1 MTNEQVSAQVTNLSN
16 NAWSIAN
23 TLWTAFSKSDVSKII
38 LPFMVLRRLDCLL
51 ENSKPNMLG
60 AAKSIGAS
68 ATPEMRDRM
77 LFKAAG
83 LELKIYNI
91 APFTLNQLKN
101 QDPGQLYENLVD
113 YINGFPPFLQDVF
126 NERFQLPAKLKK
138 MADKDKLYGVFEKV
152 CSMDLHPNVITNL
165 QMGYLYEDLIRK
177 FSEAAN
183 EDAGDHFTPRE
194 VVRLIAKLI
203 LNNDRDAIQGDGII
217 RTFYDGTCGTGGMLS
232 VAEEEAKKLNPS
244 MIVELYG
251 QQLTD
256 DGYAVCVTDMLL
268 KGQDP
273 LRIKLGDTLKNDQHA
288 DRKFHFCMANPPYG
302 VEWKD
307 AKDLIE
313 AENKKLGFN
322 GRFGAGLPRISDAQ
336 LLFVQHFVS
345 KFRDDEIGGR
355 LGIVLNGS
363 PLFTGGAGSG
373 ESEIRKWLIESDMLE
388 GIVGLPTDMFY
399 NTGIS
404 TYIWILNNRK
414 HANRAGKVR
423 LLDASGEAF
432 WTPMKKSLG
441 SKRKQ
446 LKEEAVERIVEL
458 FYSSTDSEYVKDFD
472 NADFGYSTITVERPL
487 KDEAGKI
494 VLGEKGKL
502 KGKSQPD
509 SSLRDTENVPLKED
523 IQSYFEREVLPHVP
537 DAWIDHEK
545 TKVGYEIPFNRHFY
559 KYVPPRPLAVIDAEL
574 KALSAEIMAILTE
587 VTA

>member
-1 MTNEQVSAQVTNLSN
+1 MTNNNVSAKVTELSN
-16 NAWSIAN
+16 NAWGIAN
-23 TLWTAFSKSDVSKII
+23 TLWTAFSKSDVGKII

-51 ENSKPNMLG
+51 EANKALVL
-60 AAKSIGAS
+60 AAASTLTQS

-83 LELKIYNI
+83 LDLKIYNI

-101 QDPGQLYENLVD
+101 QDPTHLYENLVD

-126 NERFQLPAKLKK
+126 NERFQLPVKLKK
-138 MADKDKLYGVFEKV
+138 MADKDKLYGVFEKI
-152 CSMDLHPNVITNL
+152 CNMDLHPNAISNL

-194 VVRLIAKLI
+194 VVHLIAKLL
-203 LNNDRDAIQGDGII
+203 LNNDREAIQGDGII

-232 VAEEEAKKLNPS
+232 VAEEEAKKINPS

-307 AKDLIE
+307 AKDVID
-313 AENKKLGFN
+313 AEYKQADN
-322 GRFGAGLPRISDAQ
+322 GRFKGGLPRISDAQ

-345 KFRDDEIGGR
+345 KFREDEIGGR

-373 ESEIRKWLIESDMLE
+373 ESDIRKWLIESDLLE
-388 GIVGLPTDMFY
+388 GIIGLPTDMFY

-414 HANRAGKVR
+414 HENRSGKVR

-432 WTPMKKSLG
+432 WTKMSKSLG

-446 LKEEAVERIVEL
+446 LKDESVERIVEL
-458 FYSSTDSEYVKDFD
+458 FYGTAPSEYVKDFD
-472 NADFGYSTITVERPL
+472 NADFGYSTITVERPI
-487 KDEAGKI
+487 KDEAGNV
-494 VLGEKGKL
+494 VLGTSGKL
-502 KGKSQPD
+502 KGKPQPD
-509 SSLRDTENVPLKED
+509 SSLRDTENVPLKEN
-523 IQSYFEREVLPHVP
+523 IQAYFEREVLPHVP
-537 DAWIDHEK
+537 DAWIDHDK

-559 KYVPPRPLAVIDAEL
+559 NYIPPRPLDVIDAEL
-574 KALSAEIMAILTE
+574 KALSAEIMTILTE

>member
-1 MTNEQVSAQVTNLSN
+1 MTNDQISARVTELSN
-16 NAWSIAN
+16 NAWGIAN
-23 TLWTAFSKSDVSKII
+23 TIWTAFSKSDVGKII

-51 ENSKPNMLG
+51 EANKAQVLAATATINS
-60 AAKSIGAS
+60 A

-83 LELKIYNI
+83 LDLKIYNI

-101 QDPGQLYENLVD
+101 QDPTHLYENLVD

-138 MADKDKLYGVFEKV
+138 MADKDKLYGVFEKI
-152 CSMDLHPNVITNL
+152 CNMDLHPNAISNL

-194 VVRLIAKLI
+194 VVHLIAKLL
-203 LNNDRDAIQGDGII
+203 LNNDREAIQGDGII

-232 VAEEEAKKLNPS
+232 VAEEEAKKINPS

-307 AKDLIE
+307 AKDFID
-313 AENKKLGFN
+313 AEYKQADN
-322 GRFGAGLPRISDAQ
+322 GRFKGGLPRISDAQ

-373 ESEIRKWLIESDMLE
+373 ESDIRKWLIESDLLE
-388 GIVGLPTDMFY
+388 GIIGLPTDMFY

-423 LLDASGEAF
+423 LLDSSSEVF
-432 WTPMKKSLG
+432 WTKMAKSLG
-441 SKRKQ
+441 SKRKE
-446 LKEEAVERIVEL
+446 LKEESVDRIVDL
-458 FYSSTDSEYVKDFD
+458 FYDSGPSEYVKDFD
-472 NADFGYSTITVERPL
+472 NADFGYSTITVERPI
-487 KDEAGKI
+487 KDEVGNV
-494 VLGEKGKL
+494 VLGGSGKL
-502 KGKSQPD
+502 KGKPQPD

-523 IQSYFEREVLPHVP
+523 IQAYFEREVLPHIP
-537 DAWIDHEK
+537 DAWIDHDK
-545 TKVGYEIPFNRHFY
+545 TKIGYEIPFNRHFY
-559 KYVPPRPLAVIDAEL
+559 NYVPPRPLEVIDSEL
-574 KALSAEIMAILTE
+574 KALSAEIMTILTE

>member
-1 MTNEQVSAQVTNLSN
+1 MTNEQVSSKVTELSN
-16 NAWSIAN
+16 NAWGIAN
-23 TLWTAFSKSDVSKII
+23 TIWTAFSKSDVGKII

-51 ENSKPNMLG
+51 ENSKEEMLKVANG
-60 AAKSIGAS
+60 MNPS
-68 ATPEMRDRM
+68 ATLEMRDRM

-83 LELKIYNI
+83 LDLKIYNI

-101 QDPGQLYENLVD
+101 QDPSQLYENLID

-138 MADKDKLYGVFEKV
+138 MADKDKLYGVFEKI
-152 CSMDLHPNVITNL
+152 CNMDLHPKAITNL

-194 VVRLIAKLI
+194 VVRLIAKLL
-203 LNNDRDAIQGDGII
+203 LNNDREAIQGDGII

-232 VAEEEAKKLNPS
+232 VAEEEAKNINPS

-307 AKDLIE
+307 AKDVIE
-313 AENKKLGFN
+313 AEHKKLGFN

-373 ESEIRKWLIESDMLE
+373 ESQIRKWLLESDMLE

-414 HANRAGKVR
+414 HENRAGKVR

-432 WTPMKKSLG
+432 WSKMSKSLG

-446 LKEEAVERIVEL
+446 LKEESIERIVEL
-458 FYSSTDSEYVKDFD
+458 FYGSAPSEYVKDFD
-472 NADFGYSTITVERPL
+472 NNDFGYSTITVERPL
-487 KDEAGKI
+487 KDENGKV
-494 VLGEKGKL
+494 VLDKNK
-502 KGKSQPD
+502 KPKSD
-509 SSLRDTENVPLKED
+509 SSLRDSENVPLKED
-523 IQSYFEREVLPHVP
+523 IQAYFEREVLPHVP

-559 KYVPPRPLAVIDAEL
+559 KYVPPRPLEVIDAEL
-574 KALSAEIMAILTE
+574 KALSAEIMTMLTE

>member
-1 MTNEQVSAQVTNLSN
+1 MTNEQVSSKVTELSN

-23 TLWTAFSKSDVSKII
+23 TLWTAFSKSDVGKII

-51 ENSKPNMLG
+51 ENSKEEMLKVS
-60 AAKSIGAS
+60 KSISSS

-83 LELKIYNI
+83 LDLKIYNI

-101 QDPGQLYENLVD
+101 QDPTQLYENLVD

-138 MADKDKLYGVFEKV
+138 MDDKDKLYGVFEKI
-152 CSMDLHPNVITNL
+152 CNMDLHPNVITNL

-194 VVRLIAKLI
+194 VVRLIAKLL
-203 LNNDRDAIQGDGII
+203 LNNDREAIQGEGVI

-232 VAEEEAKKLNPS
+232 VAEEEAKKINPS

-273 LRIKLGDTLKNDQHA
+273 LRIKLGDTLKDDQHA

-307 AKDLIE
+307 AKDVITE
-313 AENKKLGFN
+313 EHKKLGFN

-414 HANRAGKVR
+414 HENRAGKVR
-423 LLDASGEAF
+423 LLDASGEDF
-432 WTPMKKSLG
+432 WTKMTKSLG

-446 LKEEAVERIVEL
+446 LKEEAVDRIVEL
-458 FYSSTDSEYVKDFD
+458 FYGSAPSEYVKDFD
-472 NADFGYSTITVERPL
+472 NQDFGYSTITVERPL
-487 KDEAGKI
+487 KDENGNLVVDRNGKP
-494 VLGEKGKL
+494 KA
-502 KGKSQPD
+502 D

-523 IQSYFEREVLPHVP
+523 IQAYFEREVLPHVP
-537 DAWIDHEK
+537 DAWIDHSK

-559 KYVPPRPLAVIDAEL
+559 KYVPPRPLEVIDAEL
-574 KALSAEIMAILTE
+574 KALSAEIMTMLTE

>member
-1 MTNEQVSAQVTNLSN
+1 MTNDQVSSKVTELSN
-16 NAWSIAN
+16 NAWGIAN
-23 TLWTAFSKSDVSKII
+23 TIWTAFSKSDVGKII

-51 ENSKPNMLG
+51 EANKALVLAAAGTINST
-60 AAKSIGAS
+60 

-83 LELKIYNI
+83 LDLKIYNI

-101 QDPGQLYENLVD
+101 QDPTHLYENLVD

-138 MADKDKLYGVFEKV
+138 MADKDKLYGVFEKI
-152 CSMDLHPNVITNL
+152 CNMDLHPNVISNL

-194 VVRLIAKLI
+194 VVHLIAKLL
-203 LNNDRDAIQGDGII
+203 LNNDREAIQGDGII

-232 VAEEEAKKLNPS
+232 VAEEEAKKINPS

-307 AKDLIE
+307 AKDVID
-313 AENKKLGFN
+313 AEYKQADN
-322 GRFGAGLPRISDAQ
+322 GRFKGGLPRISDAQ

-363 PLFTGGAGSG
+363 PLFTGSAGSG
-373 ESEIRKWLIESDMLE
+373 ESDIRKWLIESDLLE
-388 GIVGLPTDMFY
+388 GIIGLPTDMFY

-414 HANRAGKVR
+414 HENRAGKVR
-423 LLDASGEAF
+423 LLDASGEEF
-432 WTPMKKSLG
+432 YSKMRKVLG
-441 SKRKQ
+441 SKRKE
-446 LKEEAVERIVEL
+446 LKAEAVDRIVEL
-458 FYSSTDSEYVKDFD
+458 FYGSATSEYVKDFD
-472 NADFGYSTITVERPL
+472 NADFGYSTITVDRPI
-487 KDEAGKI
+487 KDEVGNV
-494 VLGEKGKL
+494 VLGTSGKL
-502 KGKSQPD
+502 KGKPQPD

-523 IQSYFEREVLPHVP
+523 IQAYFEREVLPHVP
-537 DAWIDHEK
+537 DAWIDHDK
-545 TKVGYEIPFNRHFY
+545 TKIGYEIPFNRHFY
-559 KYVPPRPLAVIDAEL
+559 KYEAPRALEAIDAEL
-574 KALSAEIMAILTE
+574 KALTAEIMTILTE
-587 VTA
+587 VVA

>member
-1 MTNEQVSAQVTNLSN
+1 MTNNQISSKVTELSN
-16 NAWSIAN
+16 NAWGIAN
-23 TLWTAFSKSDVSKII
+23 TIWTAFSKSDVGKII

-51 ENSKPNMLG
+51 ENSKAAMLE
-60 AAKSIGAS
+60 ASKSMNAS

-83 LELKIYNI
+83 LDLKIYNI

-101 QDPGQLYENLVD
+101 QDPAQLYENLID

-126 NERFQLPAKLKK
+126 NERFQLPIKLKK
-138 MADKDKLYGVFEKV
+138 MDDKDKLYGVFEKI
-152 CSMDLHPNVITNL
+152 CNMDLHPNEINNL

-194 VVRLIAKLI
+194 VVRLIAKLL
-203 LNNDRDAIQGDGII
+203 LNNDREAIQGEGII

-232 VAEEEAKKLNPS
+232 VAEEEAKQINPS

-273 LRIKLGDTLKNDQHA
+273 LRIKLGDTLKDDQHA

-307 AKDLIE
+307 SKEIIE
-313 AENKKLGFN
+313 GEYKKLGFG
-322 GRFGAGLPRISDAQ
+322 GRFGAGLPRVSDAQ

-373 ESEIRKWLIESDMLE
+373 ESEIRKWLIESDLIE
-388 GIVGLPTDMFY
+388 GIIGLPTDMFY

-414 HANRAGKVR
+414 HQNRAGKIR

-432 WTPMKKSLG
+432 YSKMRKSLG
-441 SKRKQ
+441 SKRKE
-446 LKEEAVERIVEL
+446 LNPEAVERIVEL
-458 FYSSTDSEYVKDFD
+458 FYSSAPSEYIKDFD
-472 NADFGYSTITVERPL
+472 NQDFGYSTITVERPL
-487 KDEAGKI
+487 KDEN
-494 VLGEKGKL
+494 GKL
-502 KGKSQPD
+502 VTDKKGNPKAD
-509 SSLRDTENVPLKED
+509 ASLRDTENVPLKED
-523 IQSYFEREVLPHVP
+523 IQAYFEREVLPHVP
-537 DAWIDHEK
+537 DAWIDHDK

-559 KYVPPRPLAVIDAEL
+559 KYVPPRPLEVIDAEL
-574 KALSAEIMAILTE
+574 KALSAEIMTILTE

>member
-1 MTNEQVSAQVTNLSN
+1 MTNEQVSSKVTELSN
-16 NAWSIAN
+16 NAWGIAN
-23 TLWTAFSKSDVSKII
+23 TIWTAFSKSDVGKII

-51 ENSKPNMLG
+51 EANKAQVL
-60 AAKSIGAS
+60 AAAATINAS

-83 LELKIYNI
+83 LDLKIYNI

-101 QDPGQLYENLVD
+101 QDPSQLYENLID

-138 MADKDKLYGVFEKV
+138 MADKDKLYGVFEKI
-152 CSMDLHPNVITNL
+152 CNMDLHPNAISNL

-194 VVRLIAKLI
+194 VVHLIAKLL
-203 LNNDRDAIQGDGII
+203 LNNDREAIQGDGII

-232 VAEEEAKKLNPS
+232 VAEEEAKKINPS

-307 AKDLIE
+307 AKDVID
-313 AENKKLGFN
+313 AEYKQADN
-322 GRFGAGLPRISDAQ
+322 GRFKGGLPRISDAQ

-373 ESEIRKWLIESDMLE
+373 ESDIRKWLIESDMLE
-388 GIVGLPTDMFY
+388 GIIGLPTDMFY

-423 LLDASGEAF
+423 LLDASGETF
-432 WTPMKKSLG
+432 WTKMKKSLG

-446 LKEEAVERIVEL
+446 LKEEAVDRIVEL
-458 FYSSTDSEYVKDFD
+458 FYGSAPSVYVKVFD
-472 NADFGYSTITVERPL
+472 NQDFGYSTITIERPL
-487 KDEAGKI
+487 KDDAGKL
-494 VLGEKGKL
+494 VVDKKGNPKA
-502 KGKSQPD
+502 D
-509 SSLRDTENVPLKED
+509 ASLRDTENVPLKED
-523 IQSYFEREVLPHVP
+523 IQEYFEREVLPHVP

-559 KYVPPRPLAVIDAEL
+559 NYVPPRLLEVIDADL
-574 KALSAEIMAILTE
+574 KTLSAEIMNILTE

>member
-1 MTNEQVSAQVTNLSN
+1 MTNNNVSARVTELSN
-16 NAWSIAN
+16 NAWGIAN
-23 TLWTAFSKSDVSKII
+23 TLWTAFSKSDVGKII

-51 ENSKPNMLG
+51 EANKAQVLAAAGTINST
-60 AAKSIGAS
+60 

-83 LELKIYNI
+83 LDLKIYNI

-101 QDPGQLYENLVD
+101 QDPTHLYENLVD

-138 MADKDKLYGVFEKV
+138 MADKDKLYGVFEKI
-152 CSMDLHPNVITNL
+152 CNMDLHPNVISNL

-194 VVRLIAKLI
+194 VVHLIAKLL
-203 LNNDRDAIQGDGII
+203 LNNDREAIQGDGII

-232 VAEEEAKKLNPS
+232 VAEEEAKKINPS

-307 AKDLIE
+307 AKDVID
-313 AENKKLGFN
+313 AEYKQADN
-322 GRFGAGLPRISDAQ
+322 GRFKGGLPRISDAQ

-345 KFRDDEIGGR
+345 KFREDEIGGR

-373 ESEIRKWLIESDMLE
+373 ESDIRKWLIESDMLE
-388 GIVGLPTDMFY
+388 GIIGLPTDMFY

-414 HANRAGKVR
+414 HENRAGKVR

-432 WTPMKKSLG
+432 WTKMAKSLG

-446 LKEEAVERIVEL
+446 LKDEAVDRIVEL
-458 FYSSTDSEYVKDFD
+458 FYGSAPSEYVKDFD
-472 NADFGYSTITVERPL
+472 NADFGYSTITVERPI
-487 KDEAGKI
+487 KDEAGN
-494 VLGEKGKL
+494 VLLGTSGKL
-502 KGKSQPD
+502 KGKPQPD

-523 IQSYFEREVLPHVP
+523 IQAYFEREVLPHVP
-537 DAWIDHEK
+537 DAWIDNDK

-559 KYVPPRPLAVIDAEL
+559 NYAPPRPLEVIDAEL

-587 VTA
+587 VTE

>member
-1 MTNEQVSAQVTNLSN
+1 MTNEQVSAKVTELSN
-16 NAWSIAN
+16 NAWAVAN
-23 TLWTAFSKSDVSKII
+23 TIWTAFSKSDVGKII

-51 ENSKPNMLG
+51 ENTKSQMLES
-60 AAKSIGAS
+60 AKTISPS

-77 LFKAAG
+77 LYKAAG
-83 LELKIYNI
+83 LDLKIYNI

-101 QDPGQLYENLVD
+101 QDPSQLYENLVD

-126 NERFQLPAKLKK
+126 NERFGLPAKLKK
-138 MADKDKLYGVFEKV
+138 MADKDKLYGVFEKI
-152 CSMDLHPNVITNL
+152 CNMDLHPNVISNL

-194 VVRLIAKLI
+194 VVHLIAKLL
-203 LNNDRDAIQGDGII
+203 LNNDREAIQGDGII

-232 VAEEEAKKLNPS
+232 VAEEEARNINPS

-307 AKDLIE
+307 AKEVIE
-313 AENKKLGFN
+313 AEHKNLGFN

-345 KFRDDEIGGR
+345 KFRDDEVGGR

-373 ESEIRKWLIESDMLE
+373 ESEIRKWLLESDMIE
-388 GIVGLPTDMFY
+388 GIIGLPTDMFY

-414 HANRAGKVR
+414 HENRAGKVR
-423 LLDASGEAF
+423 LLDASSEEF
-432 WTPMKKSLG
+432 WTPMRKSLG

-446 LKEEAVERIVEL
+446 LSAEAVERIVEL
-458 FYSSTDSEYVKDFD
+458 FYGTALSPHVKDFY
-472 NADFGYSTITVERPL
+472 NQDFGYSTITVERPL
-487 KDEAGKI
+487 KDEAGNI
-494 VLGEKGKL
+494 ILGEKGKL
-502 KGKSQPD
+502 KGKPQPD
-509 SSLRDTENVPLKED
+509 SSLRDTENVPLKEN
-523 IQSYFEREVLPHVP
+523 IQAYFEREVLPHVP

-559 KYVPPRPLAVIDAEL
+559 NYVPPRPLEVIDAEL
-574 KALSAEIMAILTE
+574 KALSAEIMTILTE

>member
-1 MTNEQVSAQVTNLSN
+1 MTNEQVSAKVTELSN
-16 NAWSIAN
+16 NAWAVAN
-23 TLWTAFSKSDVSKII
+23 TIWTAFSKSDVGKII

-51 ENSKPNMLG
+51 ENTKSQMLD
-60 AAKSIGAS
+60 AAKSIGPS

-77 LFKAAG
+77 LYKAAG
-83 LELKIYNI
+83 LDLKIYNI

-101 QDPGQLYENLVD
+101 QDPAQLYENLVD

-126 NERFQLPAKLKK
+126 NERFGLPAKLKK
-138 MADKDKLYGVFEKV
+138 MADKDKLYGVFEKI
-152 CSMDLHPNVITNL
+152 CNMDLHPNVISNL

-194 VVRLIAKLI
+194 VVHLIAKLL
-203 LNNDRDAIQGDGII
+203 LNNDREAIQGDGII

-232 VAEEEAKKLNPS
+232 VAEEEARNINPS

-307 AKDLIE
+307 AKEVIE
-313 AENKKLGFN
+313 AEHKNLGFN

-345 KFRDDEIGGR
+345 KFRDDEVGGR

-373 ESEIRKWLIESDMLE
+373 ESEIRKWLLESDLIE
-388 GIVGLPTDMFY
+388 GIIGLPTDMFY

-414 HANRAGKVR
+414 HENRAGKVR
-423 LLDASGEAF
+423 LLDASGEEF
-432 WTPMKKSLG
+432 WTKMTKSLG
-441 SKRKQ
+441 SKRK
-446 LKEEAVERIVEL
+446 LLSTDSVDRIVEL
-458 FYSSTDSEYVKDFD
+458 FYGSAPSLHVKDFD
-472 NADFGYSTITVERPL
+472 NQDFGYSTITVERPL
-487 KDEAGKI
+487 KDAAGNI
-494 VLGEKGKL
+494 ILGDKGKL
-502 KGKSQPD
+502 KGKPQPD

-523 IQSYFEREVLPHVP
+523 IQAYFEREVLPHVP

-559 KYVPPRPLAVIDAEL
+559 NYVPPRPLEVIDAEL
-574 KALSAEIMAILTE
+574 KALSAEIMTILTE

>member
-1 MTNEQVSAQVTNLSN
+1 MTNEQVSSKVTELSN
-16 NAWSIAN
+16 NAWGIAN
-23 TLWTAFSKSDVSKII
+23 TIWTAFSKSDVGKII

-51 ENSKPNMLG
+51 EANKAMVL
-60 AAKSIGAS
+60 AAAGTISPS

-83 LELKIYNI
+83 LDLKIYNI

-101 QDPGQLYENLVD
+101 QDPSQLYENLID

-138 MADKDKLYGVFEKV
+138 MADKDKLYGVFEKI
-152 CSMDLHPNVITNL
+152 CNMDLHPNVITNL

-194 VVRLIAKLI
+194 VVRLIAKLL
-203 LNNDRDAIQGDGII
+203 LNNDREAIQGDGII

-232 VAEEEAKKLNPS
+232 VAEEEARKINPS

-307 AKDLIE
+307 AKDVID
-313 AENKKLGFN
+313 AEYKQADN
-322 GRFGAGLPRISDAQ
+322 GRFKGGLPRISDAQ

-373 ESEIRKWLIESDMLE
+373 ESEIRKWLIESDLLE

-432 WTPMKKSLG
+432 WTKMSKSLG

-446 LKEEAVERIVEL
+446 LKEEAVDRIVEL
-458 FYSSTDSEYVKDFD
+458 FYGYAPSEYVKDFD
-472 NADFGYSTITVERPL
+472 NQDFGYTTITVERPL
-487 KDEAGKI
+487 KDETGKL
-494 VLGEKGKL
+494 VLVTSGKL
-502 KGKSQPD
+502 KGKTQPD

-523 IQSYFEREVLPHVP
+523 IQTYFEREVLPHVP
-537 DAWIDHEK
+537 DAWIDHDK
-545 TKVGYEIPFNRHFY
+545 TKVGYEILFNREFY
-559 KYVPPRPLAVIDAEL
+559 KYSPPRSLEAIDGDL
-574 KALSAEIMAILTE
+574 KALSAEIMSILTE

>member
-1 MTNEQVSAQVTNLSN
+1 MTNEQVSAKVTELSN
-16 NAWSIAN
+16 NAWAVAN
-23 TLWTAFSKSDVSKII
+23 TIWTAFSKSDVGKII

-51 ENSKPNMLG
+51 ENTKSQMLE
-60 AAKSIGAS
+60 AAKSISPS

-77 LFKAAG
+77 LYKSAG
-83 LELKIYNI
+83 LDLKIYNI

-101 QDPGQLYENLVD
+101 QDPSQLYENLVD

-126 NERFQLPAKLKK
+126 NERFGLPAKLKK
-138 MADKDKLYGVFEKV
+138 MADKDKLYGVFEKI
-152 CSMDLHPNVITNL
+152 CNMDLHPNVISNL

-194 VVRLIAKLI
+194 VVHLIAKLL
-203 LNNDRDAIQGDGII
+203 LNNDREAIQGDGII

-232 VAEEEAKKLNPS
+232 VAEEEARNINPS

-307 AKDLIE
+307 AKEVIE
-313 AENKKLGFN
+313 AEHKNLGFN

-345 KFRDDEIGGR
+345 KFRDDEVGGR

-373 ESEIRKWLIESDMLE
+373 ESEIRKWLLESDLIE
-388 GIVGLPTDMFY
+388 GIIGLPTDMFY

-414 HANRAGKVR
+414 HENRAGKVR
-423 LLDASGEAF
+423 LLDASSEEF
-432 WTPMKKSLG
+432 WTPMRKSLG

-446 LKEEAVERIVEL
+446 LSTEAVERIVEL
-458 FYSSTDSEYVKDFD
+458 FYGSSPSPHVKDFD
-472 NADFGYSTITVERPL
+472 NQDFGYSTITIERPL
-487 KDEAGKI
+487 KDEAGNI
-494 VLGEKGKL
+494 ILGDKGKL
-502 KGKSQPD
+502 KGKPQPD

-523 IQSYFEREVLPHVP
+523 IQAYFEREVLPHVP

-559 KYVPPRPLAVIDAEL
+559 NYVPPRPLEVIDAEL
-574 KALSAEIMAILTE
+574 KALSAEIMTILTE

>member
-1 MTNEQVSAQVTNLSN
+1 MTNEQVSAKVTELSN
-16 NAWSIAN
+16 NAWAVAN
-23 TLWTAFSKSDVSKII
+23 TIWTAFSKSDVGKII

-51 ENSKPNMLG
+51 ENTKSQMLE
-60 AAKSIGAS
+60 AAKSISPS

-77 LFKAAG
+77 LYKSAG
-83 LELKIYNI
+83 LDLKIYNI
-91 APFTLNQLKN
+91 ALFTLNQLKN
-101 QDPGQLYENLVD
+101 QDPSQLYENLVD

-126 NERFQLPAKLKK
+126 NERFGLPAKLKK
-138 MADKDKLYGVFEKV
+138 MADKDKLYGVFEKI
-152 CSMDLHPNVITNL
+152 CNMDLHPNVISNL

-194 VVRLIAKLI
+194 VVHLIAKLL
-203 LNNDRDAIQGDGII
+203 LNNDREAIQGDGII

-232 VAEEEAKKLNPS
+232 VAEEEARNINPS

-307 AKDLIE
+307 AKEVIE
-313 AENKKLGFN
+313 AEHKNLGFN

-345 KFRDDEIGGR
+345 KFRDDEVGGR

-373 ESEIRKWLIESDMLE
+373 ESEIRKWLLESDLIE
-388 GIVGLPTDMFY
+388 GIIGLPTDMFY

-414 HANRAGKVR
+414 HENRAGKVR
-423 LLDASGEAF
+423 LLDASGEEF
-432 WTPMKKSLG
+432 WTKMTKSLG
-441 SKRKQ
+441 AKRK
-446 LKEEAVERIVEL
+446 LLSTEAVERIVEL
-458 FYSSTDSEYVKDFD
+458 FYGSAPSPHVKDFD
-472 NADFGYSTITVERPL
+472 NQDFGYSTITVERPL
-487 KDEAGKI
+487 KDEAGNI
-494 VLGEKGKL
+494 ILGDKGKL
-502 KGKSQPD
+502 KGKPQPD

-523 IQSYFEREVLPHVP
+523 IQAYFEREVLPHVP
-537 DAWIDHEK
+537 DAWIDQEK

-559 KYVPPRPLAVIDAEL
+559 NYVPPRPLEVIDAEL
-574 KALSAEIMAILTE
+574 KALSAEIMTILTE

>member
-1 MTNEQVSAQVTNLSN
+1 MTNQQVSSKVTELSN

-23 TLWTAFSKSDVSKII
+23 TLWTAFSKSDVGKII

-51 ENSKPNMLG
+51 ENSKTQML
-60 AAKSIGAS
+60 AASKLINST

-77 LFKAAG
+77 LYKAAG
-83 LELKIYNI
+83 LDLKIYNI

-101 QDPGQLYENLVD
+101 QDPAQLYENLMD

-138 MADKDKLYGVFEKV
+138 MADKDKLYGVFEKI
-152 CSMDLHPNVITNL
+152 CNMDLHPVVISNL

-194 VVRLIAKLI
+194 VVRLIAKLL
-203 LNNDRDAIQGDGII
+203 LNNDREAIQGEGVI

-232 VAEEEAKKLNPS
+232 VAEEEARKMNPS

-307 AKDLIE
+307 AKDAIE
-313 AENKKLGFN
+313 AEYKRADK
-322 GRFGAGLPRISDAQ
+322 GRFKGGLPRISDAQ

-345 KFRDDEIGGR
+345 KFRDDEVGGR

-373 ESEIRKWLIESDMLE
+373 ESDIRKWLIESDLLE
-388 GIVGLPTDMFY
+388 GIIGLPTDMFY

-414 HANRAGKVR
+414 RENRAGKVK

-432 WTPMKKSLG
+432 WTKMPKSLG

-446 LKEEAVERIVEL
+446 IPEKAINKIVEL
-458 FYSSTDSEYVKDFD
+458 FYDMAPSEFVKDFD
-472 NADFGYSTITVERPL
+472 NEDFGYSTITVERPL
-487 KDEAGKI
+487 RD
-494 VLGEKGKL
+494 EKGNPVLDK
-502 KGKSQPD
+502 KGNPKAD
-509 SSLRDTENVPLKED
+509 SSLRDTENVPLKDD
-523 IQSYFEREVLPHVP
+523 IQDYFEREVLPHVP
-537 DAWIDHEK
+537 DAWIDFEK

-559 KYVPPRPLAVIDAEL
+559 KYVPPRPLEVIDAEL
-574 KALSAEIMAILTE
+574 KALSAEIMTILTE

>member
-1 MTNEQVSAQVTNLSN
+1 MTNEQISAKVTELSN

-23 TLWTAFSKSDVSKII
+23 TLWTAFSKSDCGKII

-51 ENSKPNMLG
+51 EASK
-60 AAKSIGAS
+60 AKVLEANKTINPD
-68 ATPEMRDRM
+68 ATQEMRDK
-77 LFKAAG
+77 LLYKASG
-83 LELKIYNI
+83 LGLKIYNV
-91 APFTLNQLKN
+91 APFTFDQIKN
-101 QDPGQLYENLVD
+101 QDPAQLFENLVD

-126 NERFQLPAKLKK
+126 NTRFDLPAKLKK

-152 CSMDLHPNVITNL
+152 CNMDLHPNAISNL
-165 QMGYLYEDLIRK
+165 EMGYLYEDLIRK

-183 EDAGDHFTPRE
+183 EDAGDHYTPRE
-194 VVRLIAKLI
+194 IVTLIAKLL
-203 LNNDRDAIQGDGII
+203 LNNDREAIQGDGVI

-232 VAEEEAKKLNPS
+232 VAEIEAKKLNPS

-288 DRKFHFCMANPPYG
+288 GRKFHFCMANPPYG

-307 AKDLIE
+307 AKDIVD
-313 AENKKLGFN
+313 AEHKRGFD
-322 GRFGAGLPRISDAQ
+322 GRFGAGLPRVSDAQ
-336 LLFVQHFVS
+336 LLFVQHFIS
-345 KFRDDEIGGR
+345 KLRDDEVGGK

-373 ESEIRKWLIESDMLE
+373 ESEIRKWIIENDLLE
-388 GIVGLPTDMFY
+388 GIIGLPTDMFY

-404 TYIWILNNRK
+404 TYIWIINNRK
-414 HANRAGKVR
+414 SAKHAGKIR
-423 LLDASGEAF
+423 LMDVSGDEF
-432 WTPMKKSLG
+432 WTPMRKSLG

-446 LKEEAVERIVEL
+446 FTMDSVDRIVEM
-458 FYSSTDSEYVKDFD
+458 FYSDKPSEYIKDFD
-472 NADFGYSTITVERPL
+472 NQEFGYSTITVERPI
-487 KDEAGKI
+487 KDEQGNI
-494 VLGEKGKL
+494 VLCEKGKL
-502 KGKSQPD
+502 KGKPQPD
-509 SSLRDTENVPLKED
+509 SALRDTENVPLKED
-523 IQSYFEREVLPHVP
+523 IQAYFEREVLPHVP

-559 KYVPPRPLAVIDAEL
+559 KYVPPRSLEDIDADL
-574 KALSAEIMAILTE
+574 KKVSNEIMTMLQEI
-587 VTA
+587 TA

>member
-1 MTNEQVSAQVTNLSN
+1 MTNEQVSAKVTELSN
-16 NAWSIAN
+16 NAWAVAN
-23 TLWTAFSKSDVSKII
+23 TIWTAFSKSDVGKII

-51 ENSKPNMLG
+51 ENTKSQMLD
-60 AAKSIGAS
+60 AAKSISPS

-77 LFKAAG
+77 LYKAAG
-83 LELKIYNI
+83 LDLKIYNI

-101 QDPGQLYENLVD
+101 QDPAQLYENLVD

-126 NERFQLPAKLKK
+126 NERFGLPAKLKK
-138 MADKDKLYGVFEKV
+138 MADKDKLYGVFEKI
-152 CSMDLHPNVITNL
+152 CNMDLHPNVISNL

-194 VVRLIAKLI
+194 VVHLIAKLL
-203 LNNDRDAIQGDGII
+203 LNNDREAIQGDGII

-232 VAEEEAKKLNPS
+232 VAEEEARNINPS

-307 AKDLIE
+307 AKEVIE
-313 AENKKLGFN
+313 AEHKNLGFN

-345 KFRDDEIGGR
+345 KFRDDEVGGR

-373 ESEIRKWLIESDMLE
+373 ESEIRKWLLESDLIE
-388 GIVGLPTDMFY
+388 GIIGLPTDMFY

-414 HANRAGKVR
+414 HENRAGKVR
-423 LLDASGEAF
+423 LLDASGEEF

-446 LKEEAVERIVEL
+446 LNEKAVERIVEL
-458 FYSSTDSEYVKDFD
+458 FYGSAPSPHVKDFD
-472 NADFGYSTITVERPL
+472 NQDFGYSTITVERPL
-487 KDEAGKI
+487 KDEAGNI
-494 VLGEKGKL
+494 ILGDKGKL
-502 KGKSQPD
+502 KGKPQPD

-523 IQSYFEREVLPHVP
+523 IQAYFEREVLPHVP
-537 DAWIDHEK
+537 DAWVDHEK

-559 KYVPPRPLAVIDAEL
+559 NYVPPRPLEVIDAEL
-574 KALSAEIMAILTE
+574 KALSAEIMTILTE

>member
-1 MTNEQVSAQVTNLSN
+1 MTNQQVSSKVTELSN

-23 TLWTAFSKSDVSKII
+23 TLWTAFSKSDVGKII

-51 ENSKPNMLG
+51 ENSKTQML
-60 AAKSIGAS
+60 AASKSINSS

-77 LFKAAG
+77 LYKAAG
-83 LELKIYNI
+83 LDLKIYNI

-101 QDPGQLYENLVD
+101 QDPAQLYENLMD

-138 MADKDKLYGVFEKV
+138 MADKDKLYGVFEKI
-152 CSMDLHPNVITNL
+152 CNMDLHPVVISNL

-194 VVRLIAKLI
+194 VVRLIAKLL
-203 LNNDRDAIQGDGII
+203 LNNDREAIQGEGVI

-232 VAEEEAKKLNPS
+232 VAEEEARKMNPS

-307 AKDLIE
+307 AKDAIE
-313 AENKKLGFN
+313 AEYKRADK
-322 GRFGAGLPRISDAQ
+322 GRFKGGLPRISDAQ

-345 KFRDDEIGGR
+345 KFRDDEVGGR

-373 ESEIRKWLIESDMLE
+373 ESDIRKWLIESDLLE
-388 GIVGLPTDMFY
+388 GIIGLPTDMFY

-414 HANRAGKVR
+414 RENRAGKVK

-432 WTPMKKSLG
+432 WTKMPKSLG

-446 LKEEAVERIVEL
+446 IPEKAINKIVEL
-458 FYSSTDSEYVKDFD
+458 FYDMAPSEFVKDFD
-472 NADFGYSTITVERPL
+472 NEDFGYSTITVERPL
-487 KDEAGKI
+487 RD
-494 VLGEKGKL
+494 EKGNPVLDK
-502 KGKSQPD
+502 KGNPKAD

-523 IQSYFEREVLPHVP
+523 IQDYFEREVLPHVP

-559 KYVPPRPLAVIDAEL
+559 KYIPPRPLEVIDAEL
-574 KALSAEIMAILTE
+574 KALSAEIMTILSE
-587 VTA
+587 VAA

>member
-1 MTNEQVSAQVTNLSN
+1 MTNEQVSSKVTELSN
-16 NAWSIAN
+16 NAWGIAN
-23 TLWTAFSKSDVSKII
+23 TIWTAFSKSDVGKII

-51 ENSKPNMLG
+51 EANKALVL
-60 AAKSIGAS
+60 AASGTISPS

-83 LELKIYNI
+83 LDLKIYNI

-101 QDPGQLYENLVD
+101 QDPAQLYENLVD

-138 MADKDKLYGVFEKV
+138 MADKDKLYGVFEKI
-152 CSMDLHPNVITNL
+152 CNMDLHPNVITNL

-194 VVRLIAKLI
+194 VVRLIAKLL
-203 LNNDRDAIQGDGII
+203 LNNDREAIQGDGII

-307 AKDLIE
+307 AKDVID
-313 AENKKLGFN
+313 AEYKKADN
-322 GRFGAGLPRISDAQ
+322 GRFKGGLPRISDAQ

-373 ESEIRKWLIESDMLE
+373 ESEIRKWLIESDFLE
-388 GIVGLPTDMFY
+388 GIIGLPTDMFY

-414 HANRAGKVR
+414 HENRAGKIR
-423 LLDASGEAF
+423 LLDASGEEFYSKMRKA
-432 WTPMKKSLG
+432 LG
-441 SKRKQ
+441 SKRKE
-446 LKEEAVERIVEL
+446 LKEISVDRIVDL
-458 FYSSTDSEYVKDFD
+458 FYGSAPSEHVKDFN
-472 NADFGYSTITVERPL
+472 NADFGYSTITIERPL
-487 KDEAGKI
+487 KDEAGNLILDK
-494 VLGEKGKL
+494 KGNPKA
-502 KGKSQPD
+502 D
-509 SSLRDTENVPLKED
+509 SSLRDTETIPLKED
-523 IQSYFEREVLPHVP
+523 IQTYFESEVLPHVA
-537 DAWIDHEK
+537 DAWIDHDK
-545 TKVGYEIPFNRHFY
+545 TKVGYEISFTRQFY
-559 KYVPPRPLAVIDAEL
+559 KYIPPRPLHVIDAEL
-574 KALSAEIMAILTE
+574 KELSFEIMKILTE
-587 VTA
+587 VAA

>member
-1 MTNEQVSAQVTNLSN
+1 MTNQQVSSKVTELSN

-23 TLWTAFSKSDVSKII
+23 TLWTAFSKSDVGKII

-51 ENSKPNMLG
+51 ENSKTQML
-60 AAKSIGAS
+60 AASKSINSS

-77 LFKAAG
+77 LYKAAG
-83 LELKIYNI
+83 LDLKIYNI

-101 QDPGQLYENLVD
+101 QDPAQLYENLMD

-138 MADKDKLYGVFEKV
+138 MADKDKLYGVFEKI
-152 CSMDLHPNVITNL
+152 CNMDLHPVVISNL

-194 VVRLIAKLI
+194 VVRLIAKLL
-203 LNNDRDAIQGDGII
+203 LNNDREAIQGEGVI

-232 VAEEEAKKLNPS
+232 VAEEEARKMNPS

-307 AKDLIE
+307 AKDAIE
-313 AENKKLGFN
+313 AEYKRADK
-322 GRFGAGLPRISDAQ
+322 GRFKGGLPRISDAQ

-345 KFRDDEIGGR
+345 KFRDDEVGGR

-373 ESEIRKWLIESDMLE
+373 ESDIRKWLIESDLLE
-388 GIVGLPTDMFY
+388 GIIGLPTDMFY

-414 HANRAGKVR
+414 RENRAGKVK

-432 WTPMKKSLG
+432 WTKMPKSLG

-446 LKEEAVERIVEL
+446 IPEKAINKIVEL
-458 FYSSTDSEYVKDFD
+458 FYDMAPSEFVKDFD
-472 NADFGYSTITVERPL
+472 NEDFGYSTITVERPL
-487 KDEAGKI
+487 RD
-494 VLGEKGKL
+494 EKGNPVLDK
-502 KGKSQPD
+502 KGNPKAD
-509 SSLRDTENVPLKED
+509 SSLRDTENVPLKDD
-523 IQSYFEREVLPHVP
+523 IQDYFEREVLPHVP
-537 DAWIDHEK
+537 DAWIDFEK

-559 KYVPPRPLAVIDAEL
+559 KYVPPRPLEVIDAEL
-574 KALSAEIMAILTE
+574 KALSAEIMTILTE

>member
-1 MTNEQVSAQVTNLSN
+1 
-16 NAWSIAN
+16 
-23 TLWTAFSKSDVSKII
+23 
-38 LPFMVLRRLDCLL
+38 
-51 ENSKPNMLG
+51 
-60 AAKSIGAS
+60 
-68 ATPEMRDRM
+68 
-77 LFKAAG
+77 
-83 LELKIYNI
+83 
-91 APFTLNQLKN
+91 
-101 QDPGQLYENLVD
+101 
-113 YINGFPPFLQDVF
+113 
-126 NERFQLPAKLKK
+126 
-138 MADKDKLYGVFEKV
+138 
-152 CSMDLHPNVITNL
+152 MDLHPVVISNL

-194 VVRLIAKLI
+194 VVRLIAKLL
-203 LNNDRDAIQGDGII
+203 LNNDREAIQGEGVI

-232 VAEEEAKKLNPS
+232 VAEEEARKMNPS

-307 AKDLIE
+307 AKDAIE
-313 AENKKLGFN
+313 AEYKRADK
-322 GRFGAGLPRISDAQ
+322 GRFKGGLPRISDAQ

-345 KFRDDEIGGR
+345 KFRDDEVGGR

-373 ESEIRKWLIESDMLE
+373 ESDIRKWLIESDLLE
-388 GIVGLPTDMFY
+388 GIIGLPTDMFY

-414 HANRAGKVR
+414 RENRAGKVK

-432 WTPMKKSLG
+432 WTKMPKSLG

-446 LKEEAVERIVEL
+446 IPEKAINKIVEL
-458 FYSSTDSEYVKDFD
+458 FYDMAPSEFVKDFD
-472 NADFGYSTITVERPL
+472 NEDFGYSTITVERPL
-487 KDEAGKI
+487 RD
-494 VLGEKGKL
+494 EKGNPVLDK
-502 KGKSQPD
+502 KGNPKAD

-523 IQSYFEREVLPHVP
+523 IQDYFEREVLPHVP

-559 KYVPPRPLAVIDAEL
+559 KYVPPRPLEVIDAEL
-574 KALSAEIMAILTE
+574 KALSAEIMTILTE

>member
-1 MTNEQVSAQVTNLSN
+1 MTNEQVSAKVTELSN
-16 NAWSIAN
+16 NAWAVAN
-23 TLWTAFSKSDVSKII
+23 TIWTAFSKSDVGKII

-51 ENSKPNMLG
+51 ENTKSQMLE
-60 AAKSIGAS
+60 AAKAISPS

-77 LFKAAG
+77 LYKAAG
-83 LELKIYNI
+83 LDLKIYNI

-101 QDPGQLYENLVD
+101 QDPAQLYENLVD

-126 NERFQLPAKLKK
+126 NERFALPPKLKK
-138 MADKDKLYGVFEKV
+138 MADKDKLYGVFEKI
-152 CSMDLHPNVITNL
+152 CNMDLHPNVISNL

-194 VVRLIAKLI
+194 VVRLIAKLL
-203 LNNDRDAIQGDGII
+203 LNNDREAIQGEGII

-232 VAEEEAKKLNPS
+232 VAEEEARNMNPS

-307 AKDLIE
+307 AKDVIE
-313 AENKKLGFN
+313 AEHKKLGFN

-345 KFRDDEIGGR
+345 KFRDDEVGGR

-373 ESEIRKWLIESDMLE
+373 ESEIRKWLLESDLIE
-388 GIVGLPTDMFY
+388 GIIGLPTDMFY

-423 LLDASGEAF
+423 LLDASGEEF
-432 WTPMKKSLG
+432 WTKMTKSLG

-446 LKEEAVERIVEL
+446 LSAEAVERIVEL
-458 FYSSTDSEYVKDFD
+458 FYGSTPSPHVKDFD
-472 NADFGYSTITVERPL
+472 SQDFGYSTITVERPL
-487 KDEAGKI
+487 KDEAGNI
-494 VLGEKGKL
+494 ILGEKGKL
-502 KGKSQPD
+502 KGKPQTD

-523 IQSYFEREVLPHVP
+523 IQDYFEREVLPHVP

-559 KYVPPRPLAVIDAEL
+559 NYVPPRPLEVIDAEL
-574 KALSAEIMAILTE
+574 KALSAEIMTILTE

>member
-1 MTNEQVSAQVTNLSN
+1 MSSEQVSGKVTELSA
-16 NAWSIAN
+16 NAWGVAN
-23 TLWTAFSKSDVSKII
+23 TLWTAFSKSDVGKII

-51 ENSKPNMLG
+51 ENTKSQMLET
-60 AAKSIGAS
+60 AKSINQS

-83 LELKIYNI
+83 LDLKIYNI

-101 QDPGQLYENLVD
+101 QDPAQLYENLID

-138 MADKDKLYGVFEKV
+138 MADKDKLYGVFEKI
-152 CSMDLHPNVITNL
+152 CNMDLHPNEISNL
-165 QMGYLYEDLIRK
+165 EMGYLYEDLIRM

-194 VVRLIAKLI
+194 VVKLIAKLL
-203 LNNDRDAIQGDGII
+203 LNNDREAIQGEGII

-232 VAEEEAKKLNPS
+232 VAEEEARKINPS

-273 LRIKLGDTLKNDQHA
+273 LRIKLGDTLKNDQHSE
-288 DRKFHFCMANPPYG
+288 RKFHFCMANPPYG

-307 AKDLIE
+307 AKDVIE
-313 AENKKLGFN
+313 AENKKFGFN

-345 KFRDDEIGGR
+345 KLRDDEVGGR

-373 ESEIRKWLIESDMLE
+373 ESEIRKWLLENDLIE
-388 GIVGLPTDMFY
+388 GIIGLPTDMFY

-404 TYIWILNNRK
+404 TYIWIINNRK
-414 HANRAGKVR
+414 HENRAGKVR

-432 WTPMKKSLG
+432 WTKMGKSLG

-446 LKEEAVERIVEL
+446 LKEDSIDRIVEL
-458 FYSSTDSEYVKDFD
+458 FYSSAPSEYVKDFD
-472 NADFGYSTITVERPL
+472 NQDFGYSTITVERPL
-487 KDEAGKI
+487 KDQNGNP
-494 VLGEKGKL
+494 VLDKKGAL
-502 KGKSQPD
+502 KAD

-523 IQSYFEREVLPHVP
+523 IQSYFEHEVLPHVP

-545 TKVGYEIPFNRHFY
+545 TKVGYEIPFTRQFY
-559 KYVPPRPLAVIDAEL
+559 KYVPPRPLEVIDAEL
-574 KALSAEIMAILTE
+574 KGLSAEIMTILTE

>member
-1 MTNEQVSAQVTNLSN
+1 M
-16 NAWSIAN
+16 
-23 TLWTAFSKSDVSKII
+23 
-38 LPFMVLRRLDCLL
+38 
-51 ENSKPNMLG
+51 
-60 AAKSIGAS
+60 
-68 ATPEMRDRM
+68 
-77 LFKAAG
+77 
-83 LELKIYNI
+83 
-91 APFTLNQLKN
+91 NQLKN
-101 QDPGQLYENLVD
+101 QDPTHLYENLVD

-138 MADKDKLYGVFEKV
+138 MADKDKLYGVFEKI
-152 CSMDLHPNVITNL
+152 CNMDLHPNVISNL

-194 VVRLIAKLI
+194 VVHLIAKLL
-203 LNNDRDAIQGDGII
+203 LNNDREAIQGDGII

-232 VAEEEAKKLNPS
+232 IAEEEAKKINPS

-307 AKDLIE
+307 AKEVID
-313 AENKKLGFN
+313 AEYRQADN
-322 GRFGAGLPRISDAQ
+322 GRFKGGLPRISDAQ

-373 ESEIRKWLIESDMLE
+373 ESDIRKWLIESDMLE
-388 GIVGLPTDMFY
+388 GIIGLPTDMFY

-414 HANRAGKVR
+414 HDNRAGKVR
-423 LLDASGEAF
+423 LMDASGEAF
-432 WTPMKKSLG
+432 WTKMTKSLG

-446 LKEEAVERIVEL
+446 LKDEAVDRIVEL
-458 FYSSTDSEYVKDFD
+458 FYGSAPSEYVKDFD
-472 NADFGYSTITVERPL
+472 TADFGYSTITVERPS
-487 KDEAGKI
+487 KDEAGNV
-494 VLGEKGKL
+494 VLGASGKL
-502 KGKSQPD
+502 KGKPQPD

-523 IQSYFEREVLPHVP
+523 IQAYFEREVLPHVP
-537 DAWIDHEK
+537 DAWIDHDK

-559 KYVPPRPLAVIDAEL
+559 NYVPPRPLEVIDAEL
-574 KALSAEIMAILTE
+574 KALSAEIMTILTE